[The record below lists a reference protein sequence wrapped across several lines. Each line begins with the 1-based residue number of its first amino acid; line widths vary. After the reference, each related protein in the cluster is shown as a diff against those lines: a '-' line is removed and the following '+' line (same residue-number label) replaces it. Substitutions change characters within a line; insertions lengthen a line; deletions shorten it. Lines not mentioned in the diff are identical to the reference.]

1 MDVITSLSIYREALI
16 GAVWTLD
23 AFPVEL
29 DAFADRE
36 RKVLDS
42 AIKSVEADIRF
53 HRDEA
58 DIRFHRDTDRPNG
71 PTFLIF
77 SRTS

>member
-1 MDVITSLSIYREALI
+1 MDVITSLSVYREALI
-16 GAVWTLD
+16 GAIWTLD

-29 DAFADRE
+29 DAFADKE
-36 RKVLDS
+36 RKILDS
-42 AIKSVEADIRF
+42 AIKSV
-53 HRDEA
+53 EA

-77 SRTS
+77 GRTS